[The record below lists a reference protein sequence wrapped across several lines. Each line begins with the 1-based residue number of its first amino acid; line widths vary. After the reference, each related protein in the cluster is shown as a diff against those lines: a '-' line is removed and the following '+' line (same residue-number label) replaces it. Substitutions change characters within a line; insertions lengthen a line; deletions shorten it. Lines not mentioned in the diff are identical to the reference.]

1 MDRDGARGG
10 LPVRRPDVTRRI
22 LVSYLLMSLLILVM
36 LTVPLGRNF
45 ADRERERLLTAIERD
60 SRVLAA
66 EADDAFESGDFSSL
80 PALVE
85 RYVGETGGRAV
96 MVNASG
102 QAVIDS
108 DDPDGPSRDFSTRPE
123 IAAALEGRYTTGQRV
138 SNTLGES
145 LVYVAVPVVQEGEVL
160 GAVRVT
166 YPTTAVDHRTRAVWV
181 ELASLGAVVLGVVAL
196 GGWFVAATLARPIR
210 RLEVA
215 ADELASGELSARVTV
230 DHGPA
235 DLVRVARSFNAM
247 ADANQGLIESQRAF
261 LADASHQLRTPLTA
275 LRLRLEAL
283 SESGDDESGGDESGG
298 DETGG
303 GQAGAVRSAE
313 DQPAV
318 DRTVENRAEAVEAAT
333 AEVDRLSG
341 LVDALL
347 AMARL
352 DAQPGRITTIDVGAV
367 IDERVETWRPLA
379 DEQGVGLDLDG
390 ERAGVRARVV
400 DGGLEQI
407 LDNLISNAL
416 DVSLPGASITVRVQS
431 VGAHVLVVVA
441 DQGPGL
447 DEAQRARAF
456 DRFWRGPNPADGGS
470 GLGLA
475 IVRRLAELSGGSAT
489 MEPGTEGGLRVVVT
503 LPVSA
508 AN

>member
-1 MDRDGARGG
+1 
-10 LPVRRPDVTRRI
+10 VTRRI

-60 SRVLAA
+60 GRVLAA
-66 EADDAFESGDFSSL
+66 EADDAFETGDFRSL
-80 PALVE
+80 PPLVE
-85 RYVGETGGRAV
+85 RYVDETGGRAV
-96 MVNASG
+96 MVDAAG
-102 QAVIDS
+102 QSVIDS
-108 DDPDGPSRDFSTRPE
+108 DDLGGPARDFSTRPE
-123 IAAALEGRYTTGQRV
+123 IAAALQGRYITGERASV
-138 SNTLGES
+138 TLGES

-160 GAVRVT
+160 GAVRVS
-166 YPTTAVDHRTRAVWV
+166 YPTTAVDQRTREVWI
-181 ELASLGAVVLGVVAL
+181 ELASLGVVVLGVVAI
-196 GGWFVAATLARPIR
+196 GGWFVASTLARPIR
-210 RLEVA
+210 RLESA
-215 ADELASGELSARVTV
+215 ANLLASGELSARVTV

-235 DLVRVARSFNAM
+235 DLVRVARSFNSM

-283 SESGDDESGGDESGG
+283 SLSGDDES
-298 DETGG
+298 TAA
-303 GQAGAVRSAE
+303 QSA
-313 DQPAV
+313 D
-318 DRTVENRAEAVEAAT
+318 RAETVEAAT

-352 DAQPGRITTIDVGAV
+352 DARPGLVVTVDVGAV
-367 IDERVETWRPLA
+367 IDERIETWHPLS
-379 DEQGVGLDLDG
+379 DEQDVSLNGDG
-390 ERAGVRARVV
+390 IRTGVRASVV

-416 DVSLPGASITVRVQS
+416 DVSPEGASITLGVEAVAGFVRVT
-431 VGAHVLVVVA
+431 VA

-447 DEAQRARAF
+447 DEAQRSRAF
-456 DRFWRGPNPADGGS
+456 DRFWRGANPPSGGS

-489 MEPGTEGGLRVVVT
+489 MEPNADAGLRVVVS
-503 LPVSA
+503 LPVFSA
-508 AN
+508 N